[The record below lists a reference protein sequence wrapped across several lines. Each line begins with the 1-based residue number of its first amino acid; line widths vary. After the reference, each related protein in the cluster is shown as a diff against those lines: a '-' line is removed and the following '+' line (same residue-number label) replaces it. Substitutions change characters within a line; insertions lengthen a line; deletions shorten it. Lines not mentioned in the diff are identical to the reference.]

1 MSINA
6 DYLDMFI
13 SSTEKAAFGAS
24 FFIGKNDKIAAD
36 QGAVDMM
43 RKELN
48 KINMDGTVI
57 IGEGEMDEAPM
68 LYIGEKVG
76 SKKGQALDIALDP
89 LEGTNFVAKNLPNA
103 FSVLAVAEKGN
114 LLSAPDTYMEKIAIG
129 SNLPK
134 NLLDLD
140 NSVEKNISLLAE
152 AKNVNPEKLTACVLK
167 RDRHNKIIESLNKMN
182 VKIKFISDGDV
193 SGVISV
199 IDENSP
205 VDIYLGTGGGPEGVL
220 AAAALS
226 CYGGQMQTRLVLDA
240 EQMKKAAKLGIKNFN
255 TKYNIDDMVRGDVM
269 FCATG
274 VTSGDLVKGI
284 QNYENEFKAST
295 FALHKDSKTKKKVTN
310 THKK

>member
-1 MSINA
+1 M
-6 DYLDMFI
+6 
-13 SSTEKAAFGAS
+13 
-24 FFIGKNDKIAAD
+24 
-36 QGAVDMM
+36 
-43 RKELN
+43 
-48 KINMDGTVI
+48 
-57 IGEGEMDEAPM
+57 
-68 LYIGEKVG
+68 
-76 SKKGQALDIALDP
+76 
-89 LEGTNFVAKNLPNA
+89 
-103 FSVLAVAEKGN
+103 
-114 LLSAPDTYMEKIAIG
+114 
-129 SNLPK
+129 
-134 NLLDLD
+134 
-140 NSVEKNISLLAE
+140 LAE

-274 VTSGDLVKGI
+274 VTNGDLVKGI

-295 FALHKDSKTKKKVTN
+295 FALHKDSKTKKSNKYA
-310 THKK
+310 